1 MRHVI
6 DKMVPVEQVDRW
18 QQGRIDFLEMLFDR
32 MVKEIDQEHSRLN
45 VTEGEYRIRLELI
58 IERSSLN
65 PEKRA

>member
-6 DKMVPVEQVDRW
+6 DRMVPVEQVDRW
-18 QQGRIDFLEMLFDR
+18 RQGRIDFLEMLFDR

-58 IERSSLN
+58 AENSSSG
-65 PEKRA
+65 PPTA